1 MDFLLGEVV
10 STIFPQ
16 FAGIEKILTAQLNQL
31 KSSSRRT
38 ARDVSWRRA

>member
-1 MDFLLGEVV
+1 MDFLLGEAI
-10 STIFPQ
+10 STTFPQ
-16 FAGIEKILTAQLNQL
+16 FAGTEKMLTPQLNQL